1 MKESLFK
8 KILWAD
14 ILCWPLL
21 FAAFYFQPQYVSDL
35 YDYSESL
42 PSFLNSGL
50 ELSLAIAGLVL
61 YFFSYILLFRFN
73 KLGRILYPLAFVF
86 GIILDTQ
93 TSVVISSG
101 IVVGLDHIQSMF
113 GGVIIFSLFL
123 SPIKDKFM

>member
-35 YDYSESL
+35 YGYSESL

-50 ELSLAIAGLVL
+50 ELTLAITGLAL
-61 YFFSYILLFRFN
+61 YIVSYILLFRFN
-73 KLGRILYPLAFVF
+73 KLGRTLYL
-86 GIILDTQ
+86 
-93 TSVVISSG
+93 ISFIYHNSG
-101 IVVGLDHIQSMF
+101 VSRAKQHIFFEFCFSCF
-113 GGVIIFSLFL
+113 FIFL
-123 SPIKDKFM
+123 